1 MGRWGTLRIRTARS
15 GAFGQVA
22 ADRLPGMR
30 LGRVASPDGVAFVSI
45 EGGEVAKEIA
55 EHPFGTPT
63 FTGRSWP
70 LADVR
75 LLAPILAS
83 KVICVGK
90 NYAAHAAEMGGV
102 APEEPVIF
110 MKPSTSIIGPN
121 APILLPPNSS
131 QVDYEGE
138 LAVVIGRPCKD
149 VPAARA
155 KDVVLGYTVANDVT
169 ARDQQKQDGQWT
181 RAKGYDT
188 FCPLGPWIET
198 TADPAD
204 LEIVTELDGEVRQRS
219 NTSLLL
225 HDIPALI
232 EWVSAVMTLLPGDV
246 ILTGTPEGVGPMNSG
261 QNVSVTVSGIG
272 TLTNPV
278 AAKR

>member
-1 MGRWGTLRIRTARS
+1 
-15 GAFGQVA
+15 
-22 ADRLPGMR
+22 MR

-45 EGGEVAKEIA
+45 DGDGGDAVAKEIA
-55 EHPFGTPT
+55 EHPFGSPT

-83 KVICVGK
+83 KVICIGK
-90 NYAAHAAEMGGV
+90 NYAAHAAEMGGE
-102 APEEPVIF
+102 APVDPVIF
-110 MKPSTSIIGPN
+110 IKPNTAIVGPN
-121 APILLPPNSS
+121 APIILPPSSS

-149 VPAARA
+149 VPAAKA
-155 KDVVLGYTVANDVT
+155 AEVILGYTVANDVT
-169 ARDQQKQDGQWT
+169 ARDQQRHDGQWT

-198 TADPAD
+198 SLDPGD
-204 LEIVTELDGEVRQRS
+204 LEITTEVDGEIRQRS
-219 NTSLLL
+219 RTSLLL
-225 HDIPALI
+225 HDIPKII
-232 EWVSAVMTLLPGDV
+232 EWISSVMTLLPGDV
-246 ILTGTPEGVGPMNSG
+246 ILTGTPEGVGPLTAG
-261 QNVSVTVSGIG
+261 QNVSVTVEGIG

-278 AAKR
+278 ATKR

>member
-1 MGRWGTLRIRTARS
+1 
-15 GAFGQVA
+15 
-22 ADRLPGMR
+22 MR

-45 EGGEVAKEIA
+45 EGDGSDAIAKEIA
-55 EHPFGTPT
+55 EHPFGSPT

-83 KVICVGK
+83 KVIAIGK
-90 NYAAHAAEMGGV
+90 NYAAHAKEMGGE
-102 APEEPVIF
+102 APVDPVIF
-110 MKPSTSIIGPN
+110 LKPNTSIVGPG
-121 APILLPPNSS
+121 APIILPPSAS

-149 VPAARA
+149 VSAAKA
-155 KDVVLGYTVANDVT
+155 AEVILGYTCANDVT
-169 ARDQQKQDGQWT
+169 ARDQQRHDGQWT

-198 TADPAD
+198 SLDPSD
-204 LEIVTELDGEVRQRS
+204 LEITTTVDGAEKQRS
-219 NTSLLL
+219 RTSLFL
-225 HDIPALI
+225 HDIPKII
-232 EWVSAVMTLLPGDV
+232 EWISSVMTLLPGDV
-246 ILTGTPEGVGPMNSG
+246 ILTGTPEGVGPLQAG
-261 QNVSVTVSGIG
+261 ENVSVTIEGIG

-278 AAKR
+278 ATKR

>member
-1 MGRWGTLRIRTARS
+1 
-15 GAFGQVA
+15 
-22 ADRLPGMR
+22 MR

-45 EGGEVAKEIA
+45 EGEGGDGASSLLAKEIA

-83 KVICVGK
+83 KVVCVGK
-90 NYAAHAAEMGGV
+90 NYAAHAAEMGGP
-102 APEEPVIF
+102 APENPVIF
-110 MKPSTSIIGPN
+110 MKPSTAIVGPN
-121 APILLPPNSS
+121 ASITLPPSSS

-155 KDVVLGYTVANDVT
+155 REVILGYTVANDVT
-169 ARDQQKQDGQWT
+169 ARDQQREDGQWT

-198 TADPAD
+198 AVDPAD

-219 NTSLLL
+219 RTSLLL
-225 HDIPALI
+225 HDIPTLI
-232 EWVSAVMTLLPGDV
+232 EWVSRVMTLLPGDV
-246 ILTGTPEGVGPMNSG
+246 ILTGTPEGVGPLAAG
-261 QNVSVTVSGIG
+261 QQVSVTVEGIG
-272 TLTNPV
+272 TLTNSV
-278 AAKR
+278 ATKQR

>member
-1 MGRWGTLRIRTARS
+1 
-15 GAFGQVA
+15 
-22 ADRLPGMR
+22 MR
-30 LGRVASPDGVAFVSI
+30 LGRVASPDGFAFVSI
-45 EGGEVAKEIA
+45 EGDGGDSVAKEIA

-83 KVICVGK
+83 KVICIGK
-90 NYAAHAAEMGGV
+90 NYAAHAAEMGGE
-102 APEEPVIF
+102 APADPVIF

-121 APILLPPNSS
+121 ASIILPPSSS

-138 LAVVIGRPCKD
+138 LAIVIGRPCKD

-155 KDVVLGYTVANDVT
+155 LDVILGYTVANDVT
-169 ARDQQKQDGQWT
+169 ARDQQRHDGQWT

-198 TADPAD
+198 QLDPSD

-219 NTSLLL
+219 RTSLLL
-225 HDIPALI
+225 HDIPKLI
-232 EWVSAVMTLLPGDV
+232 EWVTTVMTLLPGDV
-246 ILTGTPEGVGPMNSG
+246 ILTGTPEGVGPMTAG